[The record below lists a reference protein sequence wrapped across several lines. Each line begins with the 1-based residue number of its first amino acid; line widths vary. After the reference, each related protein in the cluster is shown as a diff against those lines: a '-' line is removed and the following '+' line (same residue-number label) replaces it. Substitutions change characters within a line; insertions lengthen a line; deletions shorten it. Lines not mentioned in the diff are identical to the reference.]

1 MRTAKDEQEG
11 GLQVAHQHGRAAC
24 SCCFVPCHLLP
35 SCGRGLQAEACVS
48 FAWAEENNRFCH
60 DMDVR
65 QQLSAAFT
73 VSAFDVQVAVA
84 MSRVLLIHGPLPK
97 FAQLILMTRQAV
109 INSSFK
115 DGTLQNAPACMPD
128 QVKVKH
134 SGQPVIILGFSSN

>member
-1 MRTAKDEQEG
+1 MAE
-11 GLQVAHQHGRAAC
+11 LPAAAALSPVIFFLVVAGDCKQKHASVLHGQRK
-24 SCCFVPCHLLP
+24 
-35 SCGRGLQAEACVS
+35 
-48 FAWAEENNRFCH
+48 NNRFCH

-109 INSSFK
+109 IKSSFK

-134 SGQPVIILGFSSN
+134 TGQPVIILGFSSN